1 MESPEILKNIIRRE
15 RKARKAAEQ
24 IIEQKSLEI
33 FLANEELKALNESL
47 EEKILSRTREIEASY
62 QALQMAKIQAELA
75 TKAKSE
81 FLSNMSHE
89 IRTPLNAILGFTD
102 LIMQQSGEDITIE
115 FANTIKY
122 AAGNLMKIINEIL
135 DFSKIEAGKVTF
147 EQIDFDF
154 DKLVKGLQKIFE
166 NRAGEKGL
174 DFFVEVDERVPTILI
189 GDEVK
194 LNQIFIN
201 LIGNAFKFTEKGFI
215 KVKVNADES
224 PGFPMMLKVSIQDT
238 GIGIPKGK
246 QMEIFSDFSQANTS
260 TTRIYGGTGLGLSI
274 TKKFIELQ
282 GGKIWLESEEG
293 NGTTFHFEIPVKE
306 GKTEKLE
313 KKKTIKFDE
322 NLFKGISILVV
333 EDIEVNRKLMAQIF
347 RRKNIDV
354 EFAVDGKDA
363 IQALVNKDY
372 DLVFMDLHMPIM
384 DGKQATQIIRNP
396 VSPVKNH
403 DIPIIALT
411 ADAFE
416 DTKQE
421 VLDVGMDGFLTKP
434 IEVEQLY
441 MTLYDLFVLSKE
453 EI

>member
-24 IIEQKSLEI
+24 VIEQKSLEI
-33 FLANEELKALNESL
+33 FLANEELRSLNESL
-47 EEKILSRTREIEASY
+47 EEKILSRTQEIEASY
-62 QALQMAKIQAELA
+62 KALQMAKIQAELA

-89 IRTPLNAILGFTD
+89 IRTPLNAIMGFTD
-102 LIMQQSGEDITIE
+102 LIMQQNVDDTTAE

-147 EQIDFDF
+147 EQINFDF
-154 DKLVKGLQKIFE
+154 KKLIDGLQKIFT
-166 NRAGEKGL
+166 NRAGEKSL
-174 DFFVEVDERVPTILI
+174 NFFIEVDKEVPDNLI

-194 LNQIFIN
+194 LNQVFIN
-201 LIGNAFKFTEKGFI
+201 LIGNALKFTEKGFI
-215 KVKVNADES
+215 KVKVSIENE
-224 PGFPMMLKVSIQDT
+224 PGQTMMLKVAIQDT
-238 GIGIPKGK
+238 GIGIPKSK
-246 QMEIFSDFSQANTS
+246 QMDIFSDFSQANNS

-282 GGKIWLESEEG
+282 GGKIWLESIEG
-293 NGTTFHFEIPVKE
+293 EGTTFHFELPVKM
-306 GKTEKLE
+306 GRSEKQE
-313 KKKTIKFDE
+313 KHKEVKFDE
-322 NLFKGISILVV
+322 NMFRGINILVV
-333 EDIEVNRKLMAQIF
+333 EDIAVNRKLMAQIF
-347 RRKNIDV
+347 KRKNISV

-363 IQALVNKDY
+363 IQALVGKEY

-434 IEVEQLY
+434 IEVDQLY
-441 MTLYDLFVLSKE
+441 MTLYDLFIQDKE
-453 EI
+453 E